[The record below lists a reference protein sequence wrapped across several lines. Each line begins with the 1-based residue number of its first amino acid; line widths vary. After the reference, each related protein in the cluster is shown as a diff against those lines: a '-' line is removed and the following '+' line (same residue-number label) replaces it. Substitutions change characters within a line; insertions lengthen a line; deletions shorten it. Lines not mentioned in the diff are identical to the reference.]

1 MKFKKVAIAFVVIL
15 IICIFGVGAVL
26 ILLSEHDLQAA
37 RQENISF
44 DFDSHTI
51 AGTLALPTGE
61 GPFPVAIF
69 IHGDGAQDR
78 FSNGAYNI
86 MINSLLEKGIATF
99 SWDKQGVG
107 ESEGN
112 WLHQS
117 MAMRADEAIQAMQ
130 TLQTHDDVVPDRIG
144 FIGFSQG
151 GWVLPEI
158 AMQTEE
164 AAFYI
169 VVGGAVNWMDQGKY
183 LTSKRLEGEGYTQ
196 AQIEAVLA
204 FSKAGNALILNEASY
219 EDYLAFY
226 EENEAPVG
234 AFAAPM
240 NRDRYRFVLLNA
252 TTDARAGL
260 AQINA
265 PFLGIW
271 GEDDLNVDAEESVA
285 IYEEIFASA
294 EHPDYQIVMFPKATH
309 GLLKA
314 EPYNNQNASNWD
326 TSTLITYL
334 LEGEAAYAPGYLEL
348 LGEWTAARV
357 VDSGS

>member
-1 MKFKKVAIAFVVIL
+1 MKLKKVAIAFVVIL

-37 RQENISF
+37 HQENISF

-86 MINSLLEKGIATF
+86 LMNNLLEKGIATF

-117 MAMRADEAIQAMQ
+117 MAVRADEAIQAMQ
-130 TLQTHDDVVPDRIG
+130 TLQTHNDVVPDRIG

-158 AMQTEE
+158 GLQTED

-169 VVGGAVNWMDQGKY
+169 IVGGAVNWMDQGRY
-183 LTSKRLEGEGYTQ
+183 LTTKRLESEGYTQ
-196 AQIEAVLA
+196 AQIDAVLT
-204 FSKAGNALILNEASY
+204 FDQAGNDLILNEAPY
-219 EDYLAFY
+219 ADHLAFY

-234 AFAAPM
+234 AYAEPM
-240 NRDRYRFVLLNA
+240 SQGRYRFVVLNA
-252 TTDARAGL
+252 TADAKAGL
-260 AQINA
+260 AQIKA
-265 PFLGIW
+265 PFLGVW
-271 GEDDLNVDAEESVA
+271 GEDDLNVDARESVA
-285 IYEEIFASA
+285 IYEEIFANA
-294 EHPDYQIVMFPKATH
+294 AHPDYQIVMFPKATH

-314 EPYNNQNASNWD
+314 EPYNTQNASSWG
-326 TSTLITYL
+326 TSTLLSYL
-334 LEGEAAYAPGYLEL
+334 LEGEAAYAPEYLEL
-348 LGEWTAARV
+348 LGEWTAQRV
-357 VDSGS
+357 VD